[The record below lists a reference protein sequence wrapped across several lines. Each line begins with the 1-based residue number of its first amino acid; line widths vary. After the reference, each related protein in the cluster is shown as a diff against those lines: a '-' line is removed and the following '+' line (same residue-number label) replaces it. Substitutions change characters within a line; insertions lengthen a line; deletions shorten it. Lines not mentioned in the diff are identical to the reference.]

1 VLSNAALEIAD
12 MRVVSL
18 KADSGWQHS
27 DRTWLVLVAAGSAF
41 PVDQCP
47 FKAIKMK
54 LVVE

>member
-1 VLSNAALEIAD
+1 